1 MSIFGIAKKG
11 FGLLGKT
18 KKKVAKMSD
27 KTAGTVGMGGTVV
40 AVVGGAEAIKLKNKK
55 ARSPQNTKKA
65 KDLKVKE

>member
-1 MSIFGIAKKG
+1 
-11 FGLLGKT
+11 
-18 KKKVAKMSD
+18 MSD